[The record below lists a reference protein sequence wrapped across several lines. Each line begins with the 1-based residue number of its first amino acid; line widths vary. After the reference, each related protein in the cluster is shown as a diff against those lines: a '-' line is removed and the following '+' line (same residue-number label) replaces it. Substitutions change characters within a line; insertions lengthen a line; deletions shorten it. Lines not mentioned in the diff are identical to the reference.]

1 MRDHNASPLFARQAS
16 DLWVR
21 VVYRG
26 REDGWVLTANKRG
39 QTLVPSQ
46 DPASAAEDFETQE
59 AAFAKAAAAAAESGN
74 QEASRDDRP
83 LTGAKASALDAGGEE
98 RPLAGGGDGGGGKEV
113 MVPLSQSAPGYDE
126 GLTATVGSDAL
137 TADDGR
143 PGAEEEAKAGG
154 VTAGGDGPVKYMTA
168 LG

>member
-1 MRDHNASPLFARQAS
+1 M
-16 DLWVR
+16 
-21 VVYRG
+21 
-26 REDGWVLTANKRG
+26 LTANKRG

-46 DPASAAEDFETQE
+46 DAAAAAEEFETQE

-74 QEASRDDRP
+74 QEASLDNRP

-98 RPLAGGGDGGGGKEV
+98 RPLAGGGGGGGKEV

-126 GLTATVGSDAL
+126 RLTATVGSDAL

-143 PGAEEEAKAGG
+143 PGAEVEAKEGG